1 MLAVY
6 NDEKKTHNELFGC
19 FVLLAT
25 HICLEF
31 KMKRLISDSG
41 QDMQHTRKIMFL
53 EMRMQIEKYIL
64 NLEIDITKY
73 SSDSLEMFQ
82 QNNGSPTY
90 SWHPQTKIMVNI
102 TMEPCG
108 FQPQQNTCALAFIA
122 SVKSW
127 KLWRFHV
134 RSWFWIRATI
144 DLIYGIVF
152 CFTTHHGSLILGHIG
167 KTLGLPFS
175 RWFDGLEK
183 VTLSQQ
189 PTGGVHTRCTMYT
202 QVGIGM
208 FSKFVNICPCR
219 FSYIP
224 GTIPDFVQ
232 QPL

>member
-90 SWHPQTKIMVNI
+90 S
-102 TMEPCG
+102 
-108 FQPQQNTCALAFIA
+108 
-122 SVKSW
+122 
-127 KLWRFHV
+127 
-134 RSWFWIRATI
+134 
-144 DLIYGIVF
+144 
-152 CFTTHHGSLILGHIG
+152 
-167 KTLGLPFS
+167 
-175 RWFDGLEK
+175 
-183 VTLSQQ
+183 
-189 PTGGVHTRCTMYT
+189 
-202 QVGIGM
+202 
-208 FSKFVNICPCR
+208 
-219 FSYIP
+219 
-224 GTIPDFVQ
+224 
-232 QPL
+232 